1 MEVSKHIKGCLE
13 SQPCITKPEQDKE
26 EYTEIGKKIKDLSN
40 KVQD

>member
-13 SQPCITKPEQDKE
+13 SQPKPEQDKE